1 MVTVDVFRGIVE
13 ESHKGIIINIYV
25 KPWSQKEELR
35 LESGDL
41 VFYTSEP
48 AEKGRANAALIRF
61 LARRLG
67 IPASRIEIVRGQ
79 RDRMKKILV
88 MDASLEEIVEKL
100 AEATGIRKEEE
111 S

>member
-1 MVTVDVFRGIVE
+1 MTLADVFRGVVE
-13 ESHKGIIINIYV
+13 ESHKGVIINIYV

-61 LARRLG
+61 LTRVLG
-67 IPASRIEIVRGQ
+67 VPSSRIEIVRGQ
-79 RDRMKKILV
+79 RDGMKKILV
-88 MDASLEEIVEKL
+88 VDASLEEIVEKL
-100 AEATGIRKEEE
+100 AEATGIGEKGED
-111 S
+111 